1 MLKTSDVNRKIAETN
16 FVFFDVETTGLSP
29 AFGDRV
35 CELAMVQWQ
44 GGRNSA
50 VFHSLINPGRPISR
64 AASAINGLTD
74 ELVAKAPYFAEVAPD
89 ILKFVREAVLV
100 GHNAAFDLGFLNH
113 HLGSLQL
120 DPIENTV
127 IDTLALA
134 RRCFK
139 FPSNSLGN
147 IARTLCLP
155 ITEEHRAL
163 GDVNTTISI
172 FQRFLDDLKDRN
184 IESIGQLI
192 ELQGGEI
199 VVAPVIRPILPT
211 VVEEAIKGQGRL
223 FIRYVTE
230 FNEEITRIVEPRRV
244 QIVEGKAVLVAY
256 CPFQES
262 ELSLPLSQIMEMKP
276 MPVSAG
282 QECP

>member
-44 GGRNSA
+44 GGQAVA

-74 ELVAKAPYFAEVAPD
+74 ELVAKAPYFTEVAPD
-89 ILKFVREAVLV
+89 ILKFVRAAVLV

-113 HLGSLQL
+113 HLCNLQM

-139 FPSNSLGN
+139 FPSNNLGN
-147 IARTLCLP
+147 IARTLGLP

-172 FQRFLDDLKDRN
+172 FQRFLEDLKDLN
-184 IESIGQLI
+184 IESVGQLI
-192 ELQGGEI
+192 DLQGGEI
-199 VVAPVIRPILPT
+199 IVAPVIRPVLPT
-211 VVEEAIKGQGRL
+211 VVEEAIKSQGRL

-230 FNEEITRIVEPRRV
+230 FNEEISRIIEPLRV
-244 QIVEGKAVLVAY
+244 QIVGDKAVLVAY

-276 MPVSAG
+276 MPVAAA